1 MSNGQPVEH
10 EDKRVAEAR
19 AAGTDD
25 IAELERA
32 EPRLALKGNSDAA

>member
-10 EDKRVAEAR
+10 KGARVAEAR
-19 AAGTDD
+19 AAGSDD

-32 EPRLALKGNSDAA
+32 EPRLAMNGNSDAA